1 LLKQPIRRF
10 VLRMNGQRVIAR
22 DYPTPAGRIPFVT
35 MKGNRLAFIEVRRC
49 GVIPSRHKRRIIR
62 AAQYW
67 LAAHSDFPKVQIA
80 FDAMFGGVWP
90 IYVSDVFGQAASASG
105 SDKKLRSKHAGSLG

>member
-1 LLKQPIRRF
+1 
-10 VLRMNGQRVIAR
+10 MNGQRVIAR